1 MKEIIHVRPFVDF
14 WFGELWDSDRTVS
27 RRPSSLEEHSEPLK
41 EEEIGG
47 RRLSSCNDTKSLFKI
62 RPKVLQY
69 AKGLAILMVFR
80 IGFHLSGEGGSG
92 FLIASRPDGSACL
105 C

>member
-14 WFGELWDSDRTVS
+14 WFGELLIWWDSDRNVS

-41 EEEIGG
+41 EGEMGVFVLQRHEIA
-47 RRLSSCNDTKSLFKI
+47 LQD
-62 RPKVLQY
+62 PAQY

-92 FLIASRPDGSACL
+92 FLIARRPDGTACL